1 MDYVKLWLE
10 FKEVFIDLVKYGFP
24 TIALFLSL
32 LSYWD
37 SRKTK
42 KVQVRLN
49 ELEEK
54 LKRFE
59 LEDKEKEREESTKAM
74 IEARIM
80 NISRGKYRMKLWNS
94 GKVTAYNVDFET
106 QEDSKAIVLKEKVPY
121 EFLEPGKSFE
131 EHVIVHSGTF
141 RKFKVTTI
149 WTDKQGNNYSKDQ
162 IVTI

>member
-1 MDYVKLWLE
+1 
-10 FKEVFIDLVKYGFP
+10 VKYGFP

-59 LEDKEKEREESTKAM
+59 LEDKDKEREESTKAM

-94 GKVTAYNVDFET
+94 GKVTAYN
-106 QEDSKAIVLKEKVPY
+106 
-121 EFLEPGKSFE
+121 
-131 EHVIVHSGTF
+131 
-141 RKFKVTTI
+141 
-149 WTDKQGNNYSKDQ
+149 
-162 IVTI
+162 